1 MSHPDFRKIVSLA
14 AACLLACGAIA
25 QSLVVCPACS
35 HESSGG
41 NFCQH
46 CGAPLEK
53 TAAASAR
60 NPAAETP
67 PAEAAAPE
75 ASSAPAAADVAARI
89 VREDL
94 RSATAGSLATPE
106 GAARAL
112 AALANAKAVFAAFPS
127 SAVTEEERRQIH
139 AGIAAARNAL
149 FSARVVCPR
158 CNGLGLEDDI
168 RELAALDGKS
178 VTMKAGRI
186 SCRRCGGAGSI
197 VKIRSVSELRSIIA
211 AGRQRFAEASL
222 LAARVKNGNAWIA
235 PELDAAATAKQQAL
249 LRRNSADP
257 CPECAGYGRCGC
269 DDCGGTRVVK
279 CANRDCKDGRIENRP
294 QPRAAATQGRIAPAP
309 GSRFTPCP
317 DCKGLGEVACATC
330 GGTGAVACP
339 ACKGSGERKACTKC
353 HGEGTTLCRACKGT
367 GKDKNGQN
375 CLVCG
380 AQGIVIC
387 TTCGGDG
394 YGR

>member
-1 MSHPDFRKIVSLA
+1 MSYPDFRKIVSLA
-14 AACLLACGAIA
+14 AACLLACAAVA

-35 HESSGG
+35 HESAGG

-46 CGAPLEK
+46 CGAPFAK
-53 TAAASAR
+53 AAAEPAG

-67 PAEAAAPE
+67 PPE
-75 ASSAPAAADVAARI
+75 AGAPAIPRAPADDDVAARL
-89 VREDL
+89 VRENL
-94 RSATAGSLATPE
+94 RAAPASALATPE
-106 GAARAL
+106 GAALAL
-112 AALANAKAVFAAFPS
+112 AALTNAKAVFAAFPS
-127 SAVTEEERRQIH
+127 SEVTEAERRRIH
-139 AGIAAARNAL
+139 SGIAAARNAL
-149 FSARVVCPR
+149 FTARVACPR
-158 CNGLGLEDDI
+158 CNGKGLEDDI

-178 VTMKAGRI
+178 VTMKAGRV
-186 SCRRCGGAGSI
+186 SCRRCGGAGTI
-197 VKIRSVSELRSIIA
+197 VKIRPVSELRSIVA

-235 PELDAAATAKQQAL
+235 PELDASATAKQQAL

-269 DDCGGTRVVK
+269 DDCGGARVVK
-279 CANRDCKDGRIENRP
+279 CTNRECREGRIESKT
-294 QPRAAATQGRIAPAP
+294 QPRATANQGRIAPAE

-317 DCKGLGEVACATC
+317 DCKGVGEVACETC
-330 GGTGAVACP
+330 GGSGAVACS

-353 HGEGTTLCRACKGT
+353 HAEGTVGCRACKGT
-367 GKDKNGQN
+367 GKDKKGQD